1 MNNGKLYAIGTGPGA
16 SDLITVRAA
25 RLLDKLDVL
34 YAPAG
39 RKGGDSLAL
48 SIVREYIGKD
58 VLIKERH
65 FPMSNDAQEKQQ
77 AWDEVALEIEADV
90 TQGKQVGFITLG
102 DSMLFSTWVFL
113 LERLENKI
121 DIDIIPGITSFSC
134 IASQAQFP
142 LCMEQQSLAVMPCT
156 ADTEVLRRALIE
168 HEAVVLMKVYGR
180 FDKVRQLLSE
190 QGLLEHAVL
199 MANASME
206 DEIFYPDLSQVREG
220 EALPYF
226 STIVVN
232 RNWKQH

>member
-25 RLLDKLDVL
+25 RLLDKLDIL

-48 SIVREYIGKD
+48 SIVREYIGKH

-65 FPMSNDAQEKQQ
+65 FPMTNDADEKQL
-77 AWDEVALEIEADV
+77 AWDEVAREIETDV
-90 TQGKQVGFITLG
+90 NHGKDVGFITLG

-113 LERLENKI
+113 LERLIHKI

-134 IASQAQFP
+134 IASQARFP
-142 LCMEQQSLAVMPCT
+142 LCMEQQSLAVMSCT
-156 ADTEVLRRALIE
+156 ADIEVLRRALQQ

-180 FDKVRQLLSE
+180 FDKVRQLLRE
-190 QGLLEHAVL
+190 QGLL
-199 MANASME
+199 
-206 DEIFYPDLSQVREG
+206 
-220 EALPYF
+220 
-226 STIVVN
+226 
-232 RNWKQH
+232 